1 MFSLVLFCIKILKN
15 CHKILI
21 IIQRSNGDVLLSHRL
36 ISALHIYYQLSKIDL
51 LVNDDT
57 LPVAKLLPHVNK
69 VHTFSYEKKREEHW
83 KQEANLIKKFYR
95 KYDLC
100 INLTA
105 SDRSVIYA
113 LLASKNSISAIES
126 NNKKSWWK
134 KIFLRHHYYFDTNKH
149 IVYNNLQPLEK
160 LKIPTDDV
168 GDFPTFNQHALDKV
182 QIILNK
188 LDIKEFIVFHPSAQY
203 DYKIYPKHLRDQLLN
218 LLNTLGIPIL
228 VTGADN
234 KFDVEIKESLPI
246 LANIHN
252 LIGKTTLEE
261 YFALSYLSMAYL
273 GMDTLNMH
281 IAAVQNKRI
290 FAIFGPTNLKMWAPW
305 SNSLNIAATENKLI
319 QTYGNV
325 TIFQSALPC
334 VACGNSGCD
343 NNGGRSE
350 CLFTIN
356 PHDIM
361 SEVVAWYEN
370 ASI

>member
-1 MFSLVLFCIKILKN
+1 MFSLVHFCIKILQN
-15 CHKILI
+15 YHKILI
-21 IIQRSNGDVLLSHRL
+21 IIQRSNGDVLLTHRL
-36 ISALHIYYQLSKIDL
+36 ISALHIYYQSSKIDL

-57 LPVAKLLPHVNK
+57 LSVTALLPYVNI
-69 VHTFSYEKKREEHW
+69 VHTFSYTKKRDQHW
-83 KQEANLIKKFYR
+83 RQEANLIQKIYR

-113 LLASKNSISAIES
+113 LLASKNSISAIEK

-134 KIFLRHHYYFDTNKH
+134 KIFLRHYYYFDTNKH
-149 IVYNNLQPLEK
+149 ILYNNLQPLKK
-160 LKIPTDDV
+160 LKIPRDEV
-168 GDFPTFNQHALDKV
+168 GDFPIFNQHALDNV
-182 QIILNK
+182 SIMLNK
-188 LDIKEFIVFHPSAQY
+188 LDIEQFIVFHPSAQY

-218 LLNTLGIPIL
+218 LLNTLGIPII

-234 KFDVEIKESLPI
+234 KFDYEIKENLPV
-246 LANIHN
+246 LSNVYN
-252 LIGKTTLEE
+252 FIGRTTLEE
-261 YFALSYLSMAYL
+261 YFALSYLSMAYI

-305 SNSLNIAATENKLI
+305 SNILNIAATENKSL

-350 CLFTIN
+350 CLYTIN
-356 PHDIM
+356 PQDIM
-361 SEVVAWYEN
+361 REVVVWCEN
-370 ASI
+370 A

>member
-1 MFSLVLFCIKILKN
+1 MYFLVLFCIKILKN

-21 IIQRSNGDVLLSHRL
+21 VIQRSNGDVLLSHRL
-36 ISALHIYYQLSKIDL
+36 ISALDVYYQSSKIDL

-57 LPVAKLLPHVNK
+57 LPVAELLPYVNI
-69 VHTFSYEKKREEHW
+69 VHTFSYIKKRDEHW
-83 KQEANLIKKFYR
+83 RQEANLIKKIYR

-113 LLASKNSISAIES
+113 LLASKNSISAIEN

-134 KIFLRHHYYFDTNKH
+134 KIFLTHYYYFNTNKH
-149 IVYNNLQPLEK
+149 ILYNNLQPLKK
-160 LKIPTDDV
+160 LNISSDEV
-168 GDFPTFNQHALDKV
+168 GDFPILNQHAIDKV
-182 QIILNK
+182 NIMLNK

-218 LLNTLGIPIL
+218 LLNTLGIPII

-234 KFDVEIKESLPI
+234 KFDVEIKENLP
-246 LANIHN
+246 LLSNIHN
-252 LIGKTTLEE
+252 FIGRTTLEE
-261 YFALSYLSMAYL
+261 YFALSYLSVAYI

-281 IAAVQNKRI
+281 IAAIQNKRI

-305 SNSLNIAATENKLI
+305 SNSFNIATNENKPL

-356 PHDIM
+356 PHDIS

-370 ASI
+370 V